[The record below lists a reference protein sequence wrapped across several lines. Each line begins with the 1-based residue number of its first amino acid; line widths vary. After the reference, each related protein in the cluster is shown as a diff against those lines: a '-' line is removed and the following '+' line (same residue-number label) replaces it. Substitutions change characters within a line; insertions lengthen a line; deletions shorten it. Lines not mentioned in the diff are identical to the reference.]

1 MIYKYVF
8 LSFFRIMLKAFFFEK
23 IHGPVSYDRE
33 SYETFLDDPNCHV
46 GVKTR
51 LVINVLAIIS
61 VILLALETIRD
72 WYTTY
77 YTYFFISNLIISSLF
92 FLEYTHRLFAAK
104 KKKDFVLNVFN
115 IADFLSFAPF
125 FLDVSLNLFFGI
137 SSSQDFL
144 KVIRLMRVL
153 RLFDF
158 MKEAPMFFWFM
169 KSVKDYKYEY
179 RALFIMMFIV
189 LTVVSVFVYHF
200 EHGVN
205 PQFDSIPS
213 AIRWA
218 LVTMMT
224 VWYGDI
230 YPITP
235 IGRVLAII
243 IMLLWPILVAI
254 LSSITILIFM
264 DVAETQRKVKQILNA
279 GKICEQCSTENHD
292 IANYC
297 HKCGKKFSGEI
308 APKRKLNY
316 LRKSW

>member
-1 MIYKYVF
+1 
-8 LSFFRIMLKAFFFEK
+8 MLRAFFVEK
-23 IHGPVSYDRE
+23 IPDKFHYDRDT
-33 SYETFLDDPNCHV
+33 YETFLDDPNCKV
-46 GVKTR
+46 WSNTR
-51 LVINVLAIIS
+51 KVVNFLAILS
-61 VILLALETIRD
+61 VLILALETIRN
-72 WYTTY
+72 WYSLY
-77 YTYFFISNLIISSLF
+77 YVYFFVSNLIISSVF
-92 FLEYTHRLFAAK
+92 FLEYAHRFFAARK
-104 KKKDFVLNVFN
+104 KKAFVTNLFN

-125 FLDVSLNLFFGI
+125 FLDVILKVFFGI
-137 SSSQDFL
+137 NSSQDFL
-144 KVIRLMRVL
+144 KVIRLLRVL

-189 LTVVSVFVYHF
+189 LIVVSVFVYHF

-279 GKICEQCSTENHD
+279 GKICDQCATENHD